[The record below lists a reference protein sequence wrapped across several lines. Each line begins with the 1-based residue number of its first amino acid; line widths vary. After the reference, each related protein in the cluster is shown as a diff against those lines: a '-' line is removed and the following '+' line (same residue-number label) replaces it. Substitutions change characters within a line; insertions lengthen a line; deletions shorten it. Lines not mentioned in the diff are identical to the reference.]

1 MDKLLIDAEFM
12 RIGYALA
19 IPLIFIYFLTVIIK
33 NQMVKWF
40 FSFFKMLAYFG
51 LAYAMW
57 IYYKDAKTVDIVSAF
72 TFIFCCLESADN
84 FISCIS
90 MPIEHIREYKERKF
104 QEETNNMFK

>member
-40 FSFFKMLAYFG
+40 FSFF
-51 LAYAMW
+51 
-57 IYYKDAKTVDIVSAF
+57 
-72 TFIFCCLESADN
+72 
-84 FISCIS
+84 
-90 MPIEHIREYKERKF
+90 
-104 QEETNNMFK
+104 